1 MPKWTF
7 EPGHSAAEFSV
18 RHMMVTWVRGF
29 FPNVHGTLDF
39 DLDHPLDGSLKVDID
54 ASKIWT
60 GEADRDGH
68 LRAAAFLDVE
78 KHPTITYR
86 GKFVDRIGQNEF
98 KVKGDLAIKG
108 VTREV
113 QMDVR
118 YLGQWPTPW
127 WEGGKDIGPK
137 IRAGFVANTVVNRH
151 DFGVSWNGDLENG
164 GVVVGSD
171 VLIRVDAEA
180 ILDD

>member
-18 RHMMVTWVRGF
+18 RHVMVTWVRGL

-68 LRAAAFLDVE
+68 LRAAEFLDVE

-86 GKFVDRIGQNEF
+86 GKFIERIGPNEF

-127 WEGGKDIGPK
+127 WVGGKDQGPK
-137 IRAGFVANTVVNRH
+137 MRAGFVANTVINRH